1 MYIIDDIRKEFGHI
15 YDFNFIIITIQRNC
29 IRYNNFFCFASRIMM
44 KDKSFYTIGELSK
57 MVNIPITTLRYYNKI
72 KLLSPSYVEPLS
84 SYRYYSTDQLFIVS
98 IIKELKLFAFSLNEI
113 KEFLKRDNLP
123 RMIKLYQKY
132 MAGAEKY
139 HTQPNC
145 SKRASG

>member
-1 MYIIDDIRKEFGHI
+1 MQHDLLLIAAK
-15 YDFNFIIITIQRNC
+15 
-29 IRYNNFFCFASRIMM
+29 NNFFCLASRIMM